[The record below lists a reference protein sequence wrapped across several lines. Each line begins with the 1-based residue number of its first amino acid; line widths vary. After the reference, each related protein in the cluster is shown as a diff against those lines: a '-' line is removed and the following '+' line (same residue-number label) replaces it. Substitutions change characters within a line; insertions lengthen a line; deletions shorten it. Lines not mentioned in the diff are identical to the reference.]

1 MCVLTGT
8 LLIRALRR
16 TDEDVQLMLAQLE
29 RWMQADATY
38 TVRYAVIELMVDF
51 LDARF
56 DAEHLRLVGDIHSS
70 EYYVNMARAV
80 FRYRPCK
87 AVGKHLSDAAGV
99 HSGPLDAQQDHP
111 EGLRIVPGDPG
122 AQGAAAL
129 VACVMAE
136 KG

>member
-70 EYYVNMARAV
+70 EYYVNMARAWY
-80 FRYRPCK
+80 FATALAKQWESIFPMLRECILDPWTHNKTIQKACESYRVTTEHK
-87 AVGKHLSDAAGV
+87 AL
-99 HSGPLDAQQDHP
+99 
-111 EGLRIVPGDPG
+111 LRSLRV
-122 AQGAAAL
+122 
-129 VACVMAE
+129 
-136 KG
+136 